1 MTFWFRA
8 REKRT
13 VTCDFL
19 VSGPGKTDRD
29 LRDFWAGASI
39 PREVGPQSQAP
50 PKSHASHGPFSRP
63 SPQKS
68 QVTALSPGPGPP
80 KVTSHGLFSRPQNP
94 KVTPQFPAQAPKTQ
108 KSRLNP
114 QAPQKSRKSRP
125 FLLAQAPQKSQV
137 TALSPDPGPPKV
149 TQATALSP
157 GPGPPK
163 VTSHGPFSRP
173 RPPKSHKS
181 RPFLPAQAPQKS
193 QVTALSPGPKTQKS
207 RLNSRPRPPKPKSHA
222 SIPGRSGLNPRPPKS
237 HASHGPFSWPRP
249 PKSHFSR
256 PRPPKGH
263 KSRPFLLAQ
272 APQKSQVTARFPAPK
287 PTSHKSRPSRPAP
300 KPKSHASIPTP
311 KVTSHGPFSRPQR
324 PRSHGSTLP
333 VPAGSSLPAHP
344 NPLSPAFSLH
354 SERLARINEDVEEG
368 HNERLATR
376 EGPGGPGEGWGRR
389 AL

>member
-39 PREVGPQSQAP
+39 PGRSCLNPREVGPQSQAP

-80 KVTSHGLFSRPQNP
+80 KVTSHGPFSRPQNP

-114 QAPQKSRKSRP
+114 REVGPQSQAPQKSRKSRP

-137 TALSPDPGPPKV
+137 TALSP
-149 TQATALSP
+149 

-173 RPPKSHKS
+173 RPPK
-181 RPFLPAQAPQKS
+181 
-193 QVTALSPGPKTQKS
+193 
-207 RLNSRPRPPKPKSHA
+207 
-222 SIPGRSGLNPRPPKS
+222 
-237 HASHGPFSWPRP
+237 
-249 PKSHFSR
+249 
-256 PRPPKGH
+256 GH
-263 KSRPFLLAQ
+263 KSRPFL
-272 APQKSQVTARFPAPK
+272 
-287 PTSHKSRPSRPAP
+287 PAP
-300 KPKSHASIPTP
+300 KPKSHASIPGSRAPKPKSHASIPPGPQNP
-311 KVTSHGPFSRPQR
+311 KVTPQFKAKYR
-324 PRSHGSTLP
+324 K
-333 VPAGSSLPAHP
+333 
-344 NPLSPAFSLH
+344 
-354 SERLARINEDVEEG
+354 
-368 HNERLATR
+368 
-376 EGPGGPGEGWGRR
+376 
-389 AL
+389 